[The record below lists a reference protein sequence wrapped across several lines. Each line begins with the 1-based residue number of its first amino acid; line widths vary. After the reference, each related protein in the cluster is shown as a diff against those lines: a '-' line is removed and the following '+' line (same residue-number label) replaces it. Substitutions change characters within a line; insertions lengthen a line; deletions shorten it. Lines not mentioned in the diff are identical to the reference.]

1 MEFIKSNM
9 TAGVLTPELH
19 ARIDIDK
26 YINGVAEAKNMII
39 MPYGGLRR
47 RPGTKFVAYL
57 DSEARL
63 EAFVFNSS
71 QKYVIVI
78 KPSQILIY
86 KDEVLVST
94 ESSPY
99 TTMEQIKDL
108 DVIQSAD
115 TMIFAHQY
123 FPPYQLQRQI
133 TDTDWTLSAIV
144 FASEPYKTFGTTII
158 YKYVNDGLL
167 QTVDLAINDIVLNQS
182 NHTYYK
188 SKLARNDVELS
199 AEVYTNATNWSVAG
213 VQEKAWSAT
222 RGYPRCVTF
231 HGGRL
236 WFAGATESPT
246 TIWGSKVNG
255 FFDFSMGQG
264 AADDALEDILDT
276 DQYNIIQNIFSGRDL
291 QVYTTGSEFYN
302 SAKPITPETSTWK
315 RQTGYGSI
323 KIRPILID
331 GATMYIDSSG
341 RTVRQFLYDFTEDSY
356 VSANV
361 SLLSSHLITRAVSIA
376 CIKGTQYDVGDYVYV
391 VNEDGTVAVLNTM
404 RLEKITGWTN
414 WETKGSFENVCVVDK
429 DVYFTVLRN
438 GARFLEK
445 LEEGS
450 YTDHHKIVKGTPPT
464 TYEVVDDGDSIVHI
478 GSEVVQTTYG
488 TDVSVTS
495 ITTNFHSSMMNTEFK
510 VIADLSMQADA
521 KPVGTG
527 GANSFTIDRPAYR
540 LEVGLNYLTKVLTL
554 PLSTETRQ
562 GNTLHR
568 RKRVVK
574 VDISVIE
581 SLGVYANKRYS
592 SDRKFTVV
600 LDVAPIPYT
609 GFKEMYLLGYDRLA
623 EIEISQEDPL
633 PFTLRALSY
642 EVEY

>member
-47 RPGTKFVAYL
+47 RPGTEVIAHL

-63 EAFVFNSS
+63 EAFVFNST

-86 KDEVLVST
+86 KDGVLMST

-99 TTMEQIKDL
+99 TTMTQINDL

-115 TMIFAHQY
+115 TMIFAHQS
-123 FPPYQLQRQI
+123 FTPYQLQRQGS
-133 TDTDWTLSAIV
+133 DTNWTLSAIV
-144 FASEPYKTFGTTII
+144 FTSEPYKTFGTAII

-188 SKLARNDVELS
+188 SLVARNDIELS
-199 AEVYTNATNWSVAG
+199 VEVYTNATNWSVAG

-222 RGYPRCVTF
+222 KGYPRCVTF

-302 SAKPITPETSTWK
+302 SANPITPETSSWK

-361 SLLSSHLITRAVSIA
+361 SLLSSHIITRAVSIA

-391 VNEDGTVAVLNTM
+391 VNEDGTVAILNTM

-414 WETKGSFENVCVVDK
+414 WETAGNFENVCVVDK

-438 GARFLEK
+438 GERFLER
-445 LEEGS
+445 LEENS
-450 YTDHHKIVKGTPPT
+450 YTDHHKIIKGTYPDVGDVVHLLD
-464 TYEVVDDGDSIVHI
+464 EVVF
-478 GSEVVQTTYG
+478 GSDTVLHTDPDTG
-488 TDVSVTS
+488 TPVTS
-495 ITTNFHSSMMNTEFK
+495 ITTNFHSSMMNTTFK
-510 VIADLSMQADA
+510 VIADLSIQKDA
-521 KPVGTG
+521 KPTGVG
-527 GANSFTIDRPAYR
+527 GANSFTIDREAYR

-574 VDISVIE
+574 VDISVIN
-581 SLGVYANKRYS
+581 SLGVFANKRYS

-600 LDVAPIPYT
+600 LDRTQTPYT

-623 EIEISQEDPL
+623 EIEISQEEPL